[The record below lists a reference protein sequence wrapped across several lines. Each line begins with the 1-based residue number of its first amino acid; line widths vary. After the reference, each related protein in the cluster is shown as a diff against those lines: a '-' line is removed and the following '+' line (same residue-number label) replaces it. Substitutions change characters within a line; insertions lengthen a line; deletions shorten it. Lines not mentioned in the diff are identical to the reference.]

1 MKKLIFVFFIMFLS
15 FGNLGDIESS
25 ITSNEHIPPIPN
37 FATAA
42 TIIQYDVAEP
52 EKRFYWGSEIMPILE
67 LSNEDNKK
75 QILCMA
81 KNIFFEA
88 ATESTAGQLAV
99 TQVVLNRVK
108 SKSYP
113 NTVCGVIEEAK
124 RHANGLPK
132 RDQCQF
138 SWYCDGKGDE
148 PRKGRLWTQAQEL
161 AQHIFLY
168 KDKYIDITDGATHY
182 HAKYIDDPRWARADR
197 RTATIDQHHFFR
209 L

>member
-1 MKKLIFVFFIMFLS
+1 MFLT
-15 FGNLGDIESS
+15 FGDLGSNIESS
-25 ITSNEHIPPIPN
+25 ITSNEHVQQIPN

-42 TIIQYDVAEP
+42 TIVEYDVAEP
-52 EKRFYWGSEIMPILE
+52 EKRFYWGGEIMPMLE
-67 LSNEDNKK
+67 LSNADNQK
-75 QILCMA
+75 QIMCMA

-108 SKSYP
+108 SKYYP
-113 NTVCGVIEEAK
+113 NTVCGVIQEAR

-148 PRKGRLWTQAQEL
+148 PREGRLWTQAQEL
-161 AQHIFLY
+161 AEHIFLY
-168 KDKYIDITDGATHY
+168 KDKYVDITDGATHY

>member
-1 MKKLIFVFFIMFLS
+1 MFLT
-15 FGNLGDIESS
+15 FGDLGSNIESS
-25 ITSNEHIPPIPN
+25 ITSNEHVQQIPN

-42 TIIQYDVAEP
+42 TIVEYDVAEP
-52 EKRFYWGSEIMPILE
+52 EKRFYWGGEIMPMLE
-67 LSNEDNKK
+67 LSNADNKK
-75 QILCMA
+75 QIMCMA

-108 SKSYP
+108 SKYYP
-113 NTVCGVIEEAK
+113 NTVCGVIQEAR

-148 PRKGRLWTQAQEL
+148 PREGRLWTQAQEL
-161 AQHIFLY
+161 AEHIFLY
-168 KDKYIDITDGATHY
+168 KDKYVDITDGATHY